1 MERVRRSLSRSSR
14 KRNTGEISDVED
26 APDETKRKSSISKPK
41 KIANVIVESK
51 KQVSAISNIHIK
63 SN

>member
-26 APDETKRKSSISKPK
+26 APDEKRKSSISKPK